1 MPVDVRCPIDPDG
14 ASVPPTD
21 QAGTIASGLRGGCLL
36 FIYRVNSPLMNDVD
50 VPADIAEMV
59 ARIGIAF
66 ILGLAVGLER
76 QWRARMAGLRTNVLV
91 SVGSALFVLFGAY
104 AFTDN
109 AEADPTRV
117 AAQVVSGIGFLG
129 AGVIWRQHGSI
140 SGLNTA
146 ATLWATAAVGVL
158 AGGGLYVAAAVGT
171 VTIVLANTILRPL
184 ARTINRQ
191 PTSGREVP
199 TVYTLEVRCRE
210 PDEAHI
216 REMAV
221 RAVTRP
227 HLTLQSVSS
236 EDLLTDTPTGP
247 KTTVLVRVVIHT
259 DERNDTHLE

>member
-1 MPVDVRCPIDPDG
+1 
-14 ASVPPTD
+14 
-21 QAGTIASGLRGGCLL
+21 
-36 FIYRVNSPLMNDVD
+36 MNEWD
-50 VPADIAEMV
+50 VPDNIAEMV

-66 ILGLAVGLER
+66 ALGLAVGLER

-104 AFTDN
+104 AFIDS
-109 AEADPTRV
+109 ADADPTRV

-129 AGVIWRQHGSI
+129 AGVIWRQSGSI

-191 PTSGREVP
+191 PTSGGEVP
-199 TVYTLEVRCRE
+199 NVYTLEVRCRE
-210 PDEAHI
+210 SEEAHI

-221 RAVTRP
+221 HAVSRP

-236 EDLLTDTPTGP
+236 EDLVTDVPLTGA
-247 KTTVLVRVVIHT
+247 KTTVLVRVVIRA
-259 DERNDTHLE
+259 DERNDALLEKAVSTLSLEPGVSAVQWVVHDENTHTDD

>member
-1 MPVDVRCPIDPDG
+1 M
-14 ASVPPTD
+14 
-21 QAGTIASGLRGGCLL
+21 
-36 FIYRVNSPLMNDVD
+36 FIERVNSHVMNEWD
-50 VPADIAEMV
+50 VPDNIAEMV

-66 ILGLAVGLER
+66 ALGLAVGLER

-91 SVGSALFVLFGAY
+91 SVGAALFVLFGAY
-104 AFTDN
+104 AFTDR
-109 AEADPTRV
+109 ADADPTRV

-129 AGVIWRQHGSI
+129 AGVIWRQSGSI

-158 AGGGLYVAAAVGT
+158 AGGGLYVAAAAGT

-191 PTSGREVP
+191 PTSGGEVP
-199 TVYTLEVRCRE
+199 TVYILEVRCRE

-216 REMAV
+216 REMIVHAV
-221 RAVTRP
+221 IRP

-236 EDLLTDTPTGP
+236 EDLVIDTPAGARTV
-247 KTTVLVRVVIHT
+247 VLVRVAIHA
-259 DERNDTHLE
+259 DERNDTLLEEAVSTLSLEPGVSSVQWVVHDENANTDD

>member
-1 MPVDVRCPIDPDG
+1 
-14 ASVPPTD
+14 
-21 QAGTIASGLRGGCLL
+21 
-36 FIYRVNSPLMNDVD
+36 MNDVD
-50 VPADIAEMV
+50 VPANLAEMV

-66 ILGLAVGLER
+66 ALGLAVGLER

-140 SGLNTA
+140 SGINTA

-158 AGGGLYVAAAVGT
+158 SGGGLYVAAAAGT
-171 VTIVLANTILRPL
+171 ATIVLANTILRPL

-191 PTSGREVP
+191 PTSGREVS
-199 TVYTLEVRCRE
+199 TIYTLTARCRE
-210 PDEAHI
+210 PDEAII
-216 REMAV
+216 RAMAV
-221 RAVTRP
+221 HAVSQP

-236 EDLLTDTPTGP
+236 EDLITDTATGP
-247 KTTVLVRVVIHT
+247 KTTVLVRVVIRT
-259 DERNDTHLE
+259 DERNDALLEKVVSTLSLEPGVSAVQWAVHEDDPADD

>member
-1 MPVDVRCPIDPDG
+1 
-14 ASVPPTD
+14 
-21 QAGTIASGLRGGCLL
+21 
-36 FIYRVNSPLMNDVD
+36 MNEWD
-50 VPADIAEMV
+50 VPDNIAEMV

-66 ILGLAVGLER
+66 VLGLAVGLER

-91 SVGSALFVLFGAY
+91 SVGAALFVLFGAY
-104 AFTDN
+104 AFTDR
-109 AEADPTRV
+109 ADADPTRV

-129 AGVIWRQHGSI
+129 AGVIWRQRGSI

-158 AGGGLYVAAAVGT
+158 AGGGLYVAAAAGT

-184 ARTINRQ
+184 ARTIDRQ
-191 PTSGREVP
+191 PTSGGEVS

-216 REMAV
+216 REMTV

-227 HLTLQSVSS
+227 HLALQSVSS
-236 EDLLTDTPTGP
+236 EDLVTITPTGAQ
-247 KTTVLVRVVIHT
+247 TAALVRVVIRA
-259 DERNDTHLE
+259 DNDTLLQEAVSILSLEPGVSAVQWAVQDGNNNTDN